1 MRNTKYLF
9 LVSGVP
15 ERRAAQSVDHCRPHP
30 ERQQEGPPQLHQ
42 EEAQGD
48 HRARHRHGC
57 GVVTCSVIFYLVK
70 IGEWFVSRY
79 EICFHPL
86 HEDQK
91 G

>member
-70 IGEWFVSRY
+70 IGEWFVSSSM
-79 EICFHPL
+79 FSFSPPS
-86 HEDQK
+86 
-91 G
+91 